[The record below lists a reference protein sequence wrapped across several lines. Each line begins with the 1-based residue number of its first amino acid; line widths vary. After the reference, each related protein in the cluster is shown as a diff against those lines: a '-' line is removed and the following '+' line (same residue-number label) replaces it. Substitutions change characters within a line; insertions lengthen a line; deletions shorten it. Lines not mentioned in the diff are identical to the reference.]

1 MSAAPVL
8 SEERNNMDTKTLPAA
23 TLYDHANRAYTMT
36 RFLAEALDTEGADIP
51 LELSDSGREGLK
63 CILDCIGQS
72 VLEVLDK
79 DLMQSIQEAK
89 N

>member
-1 MSAAPVL
+1 
-8 SEERNNMDTKTLPAA
+8 MDTKTLPSA

-36 RFLAEALDTEGADIP
+36 RFLVEVLDTEGADLP
-51 LELSDSGREGLK
+51 LELSDSGRGGLK

-79 DLMQSIQEAK
+79 DLMQSIQKERSQ
-89 N
+89 